1 MKLEETLL
9 SQNRVFIDTAPVI
22 YYIER
27 NAEYF
32 PVVRLI
38 FQLLVDGSFQAVTSP
53 ITLAEC
59 LIKPIRDGLLQLQQ
73 DFIDIV
79 TTGENTLFVPIDA
92 IVSQKAAELRVRYGL
107 KLPDALQVASAL
119 TAGCDAFLTNDEQL
133 KRVTEL
139 QVLILR
145 ELEP

>member
-1 MKLEETLL
+1 MKLEEALS

-27 NAEYF
+27 NTEYF
-32 PVVRLI
+32 PVVRPI
-38 FQLLVDGSFQAVTSP
+38 FQRLINGSFQAVTSP

-59 LIKPIRDGLLQLQQ
+59 LIKPIREGLLQPQQ
-73 DFIDIV
+73 DFIDV
-79 TTGENTLFVPIDA
+79 LTTGENTLFVPIDA
-92 IVSQKAAELRVRYGL
+92 IVSQKAAELRVQYGF
-107 KLPDALQVASAL
+107 KLPDALQVAIAL